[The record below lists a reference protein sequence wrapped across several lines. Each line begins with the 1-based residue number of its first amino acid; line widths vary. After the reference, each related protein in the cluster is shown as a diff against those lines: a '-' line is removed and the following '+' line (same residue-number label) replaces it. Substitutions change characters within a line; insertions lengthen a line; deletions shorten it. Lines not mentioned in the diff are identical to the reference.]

1 MSHRLTPD
9 RAGAAAPL
17 SLRLTPELAE
27 ALEQVRA
34 ELAAATP
41 AGIVVTKGDA
51 ARALLAEGIAA
62 RRARLS
68 PPAPPAPPPPSAPLV
83 AVAPP
88 DESSAETLTD
98 AAEAAH
104 AREYQRVRARL
115 LAVRKTDGEGLWTYE
130 AIAARLKGKASRSAV
145 AKIGTGKPVN
155 AKTLAAVAKIL
166 PP

>member
-68 PPAPPAPPPPSAPLV
+68 PPAPPPPSAPLV

-88 DESSAETLTD
+88 DESSAEALTD

-104 AREYQRVRARL
+104 AREYQRVRDRL

>member
-62 RRARLS
+62 RRDRLS
-68 PPAPPAPPPPSAPLV
+68 PPAPSPTPAPPV
-83 AVAPP
+83 AVAPS
-88 DESSAETLTD
+88 DESSAEALTD

-115 LAVRKTDGEGLWTYE
+115 LAVRKTDGDGLWTYE

>member
-9 RAGAAAPL
+9 RAGKAEPL

-41 AGIVVTKGDA
+41 AGIIVTKGDA
-51 ARALLAEGIAA
+51 ARALFAEGIAA

-68 PPAPPAPPPPSAPLV
+68 PPAPPPPSAPLV
-83 AVAPP
+83 AVAPS
-88 DESSAETLTD
+88 DESSAEALTD

-104 AREYQRVRARL
+104 AREYQRVRDRL
-115 LAVRKTDGEGLWTYE
+115 LAARKTDGEGLWTYE